1 MFQNHLK
8 LAWRRLLNNRLF
20 SVVQL
25 VGLTAGISA
34 CLLIGL
40 FIHHE
45 WTYDAMHAHAGRIV
59 KVNMEYSFGGEVVH
73 TGVTGNKAAPTM
85 AREFPE
91 VEAAVRVMQYTE
103 VVKSGAM
110 LTEEAQFFY
119 ADSTFFQIFSFTL
132 LKGDAATALHDPWQ
146 VVLSESTA
154 RRYFGEA
161 DPMGKTLTIDKR
173 EAKVTGVMADA
184 PANTHIKPD
193 FVCSFMGL
201 SAARPEN
208 ETWWNA
214 NYATYLLLK
223 NAGGQASMQARL
235 PDYMASKAHETG
247 ANDGSSYIKLH
258 LLPLRDLHL
267 RSTVPGDFEPNGD
280 IRYLYILGVAALLIL
295 LIGCTTYINLATA
308 TGMERAKATGV
319 HKVLGAGS
327 RQLAAQ
333 HLGEAAIVTFLALFI
348 AFLTT
353 APLLPVFNRIFNRTL
368 TAEPLLHP
376 AAWAALAGL
385 GLILSFGA
393 GFYPAV
399 VASRFK
405 PAAVLKG
412 QLGGVQSGAWL
423 RKTLVVAQFSISI
436 LLIVCTLLLREQ
448 MQFIQNKKLGF
459 DKEQMLVL
467 PADGDVVGQYG
478 ALKSQ
483 LLQLPQ
489 VQSVTMSYGTPANIK
504 GGYDISPT
512 HSQAEAR
519 PVTALPADLDF
530 LKTMSIQLVAGSDFN
545 EIDLVTAGRIRSD
558 STAVL
563 PILLNEAQ
571 VAAFG
576 WSPEEAVLK
585 RLYFNGA
592 PAMVKGV
599 VRDFH
604 FRSLHEA
611 VAPLVIFPDGWGQ
624 YIFVKLKGDDAAQS
638 IERIEALWTSIAP
651 HRPFSFHFLD
661 EELEQ
666 MYQTEMQ
673 TTRIIGAFSW
683 LAVALACLGLF
694 ALASYHIAQRTKEIG
709 IRKVL
714 GASAAGITALV
725 SKDFVMLVVIAL
737 FIASPLAWYLM
748 RGWLQNFA
756 YRIDIQWWVFI
767 VAGVMAV
774 VGATLVVALQ
784 TVRAALAN
792 PVKSLRSE

>member
-20 SVVQL
+20 SAVQL

-45 WTYDAMHAHAGRIV
+45 WTYDAMHAHADRIV

-73 TGVTGNKAAPTM
+73 SGSTGNKVAPTL

-119 ADSTFFQIFSFTL
+119 ADSTFFQIFSFPL
-132 LKGDAATALHDPWQ
+132 LKGDASTALHAPWQ

-161 DPMGKTLTIDKR
+161 DPIGKTLNIGKR

-193 FVCSFMGL
+193 FVCSFVGL

-214 NYATYLLLK
+214 NYATYLCLK
-223 NAGGQASMQARL
+223 TPEGQALMQARL

-247 ANDGSSYIKLH
+247 ADDGSSYLKLH

-280 IRYLYILGVAALLIL
+280 VRYIYILGVAALLIL

-308 TGMERAKATGV
+308 TGMERAKVTGV

-353 APLLPVFNRIFNRTL
+353 APLLPVFNRIFNRAL
-368 TAEPLLHP
+368 TAEPLFQP
-376 AAWAALAGL
+376 AAWVALAVL
-385 GLILSFGA
+385 GLAVSFGA
-393 GFYPAV
+393 VSYPAV
-399 VASRFK
+399 VAARFS

-412 QLGGVQSGAWL
+412 WAGNAKSGAWL
-423 RKTLVVAQFSISI
+423 RKTLVIAQFSISI
-436 LLIVCTLLLREQ
+436 LLIICTLLLREQ

-459 DKEQMLVL
+459 DQEQMLVL
-467 PADGDVVGQYG
+467 PADGEVVGQYG

-483 LLQLPQ
+483 LLQLSE
-489 VQSVTMSYGTPANIK
+489 VQSVTMSYGTPSNIK

-512 HSQAEAR
+512 LLQQDAR
-519 PVTALPADLDF
+519 PVTALPAGLDF
-530 LKTMSIQLVAGSDFN
+530 LKTMSIELVAGSDFN
-545 EIDLVTAGRIRSD
+545 EADLATASRLRND

-576 WSPEEAVLK
+576 WSLEETVSK

-624 YIFVKLKGDDAAQS
+624 YIFVKLKGGDVAQS
-638 IERIEALWTSIAP
+638 IERMGALWAGVAP
-651 HRPFSFHFLD
+651 HRPYSFHFLD

-673 TTRIIGAFSW
+673 TTRIIGVFSW

-725 SKDFVMLVVIAL
+725 SKDFLVLVLIAL
-737 FIASPLAWYLM
+737 FIASPFAWYLM
-748 RGWLQNFA
+748 SKWMLNFA
-756 YRIDIQWWVFI
+756 YRIEIQWWLFA
-767 VAGVMAV
+767 VAGALSV
-774 VGATLVVALQ
+774 VAATLVVALQ
-784 TVRAALAN
+784 AVKAALAN